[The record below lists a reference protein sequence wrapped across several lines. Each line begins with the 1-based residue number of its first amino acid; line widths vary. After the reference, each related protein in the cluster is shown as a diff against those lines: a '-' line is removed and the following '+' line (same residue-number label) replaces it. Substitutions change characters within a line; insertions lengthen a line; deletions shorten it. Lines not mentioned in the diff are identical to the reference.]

1 MVKQAAKLSPA
12 GERAAK
18 LYKLRQVEHQVSH
31 RRNGK
36 VVVGVC
42 TCGFE
47 TRGNRV
53 MDARKGLNRH
63 LSDADPDQLVRR
75 LVDETMKVY
84 NRVLKKLGTAEDR
97 DSFRLE
103 MILHYINGLEPP
115 LDDRD
120 LKKLQAIRLIMQ
132 SKGYDV

>member
-1 MVKQAAKLSPA
+1 MVKRAAKLSPA

-31 RRNGK
+31 RRDGK

-47 TRGNRV
+47 TRGARV
-53 MDARKGLNRH
+53 MDARKELDRH

-84 NRVLKKLGTAEDR
+84 NRLLKKLASREDR

-103 MILHYINGLEPP
+103 MILYHINRLEPP

-120 LKKLQAIRLIMQ
+120 RKKLQAIGLLLEAYR
-132 SKGYDV
+132 GDV